1 MILTLRF
8 KFDAAHRL
16 MEHEGKCRNLHGH
29 TWLIEA
35 VVEGAVKKESGMV
48 VDFQDLKLRVKSV
61 INDYDHAVILNRADR
76 VLPPDYGL
84 KRVLMEGE
92 PTCENLAIRLFTE
105 LAMVLHTD
113 LGLCSVRVWE
123 SKDASALFTDAML
136 RREDVGP

>member
-16 MEHEGKCRNLHGH
+16 MHYEGECRNLHGH
-29 TWLIEA
+29 TWLVE
-35 VVEGAVKKESGMV
+35 VVIEGAVNKESGMV
-48 VDFQDLKLRVKSV
+48 ADFQDLKLRFKSV
-61 INDYDHAVILNRADR
+61 INGYDHAVILNKADKF
-76 VLPPDYGL
+76 LPLDYAL

-92 PTCENLAIRLFTE
+92 PTCENLAIKLFTE
-105 LAMVLHTD
+105 LAKVLHTE

-136 RREDVGP
+136 KREEM